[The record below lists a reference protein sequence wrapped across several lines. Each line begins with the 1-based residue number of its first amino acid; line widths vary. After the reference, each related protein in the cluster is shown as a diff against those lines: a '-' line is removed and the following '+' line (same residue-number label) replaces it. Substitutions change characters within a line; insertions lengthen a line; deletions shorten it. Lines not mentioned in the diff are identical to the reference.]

1 MKKTQDYELFG
12 IPMDQEGYAKF
23 AGEKIEIEDNGE
35 VKGHTLKQISF
46 YIGCRDY
53 WEHLPEFTRKC
64 QEIGEEA
71 AKRIR
76 EYYGQRDGRRRYKA
90 MRHDTFTGYLADL
103 KAVRDD
109 LSSTRLELL
118 KKREADEAEYK
129 QKRGDRSLSEYERAQ
144 ALIRWKDREGY
155 YSAQMERL
163 KNQTAERIAAIRDS
177 FEEHVKDFYKP
188 NGYRIDSGTMQ
199 LLNSGIRL
207 SDDELTGLVEAN
219 IHNPTM
225 LRVLADHCEKAGI
238 KNQAVMNYGM
248 FARKSGKEE
257 LKLFDQIANVVQRAT
272 CGSDMDARVYGV
284 ESEKDN
290 FGQILAE
297 GIDSMEGR
305 ALKPAAVEE

>member
-1 MKKTQDYELFG
+1 
-12 IPMDQEGYAKF
+12 
-23 AGEKIEIEDNGE
+23 
-35 VKGHTLKQISF
+35 
-46 YIGCRDY
+46 
-53 WEHLPEFTRKC
+53 
-64 QEIGEEA
+64 
-71 AKRIR
+71 
-76 EYYGQRDGRRRYKA
+76 

-109 LSSTRLELL
+109 LSATRLDLL
-118 KKREADEAEYK
+118 KKREADEAEYR
-129 QKRGDRSLSEYERAQ
+129 QKRGDRNLSEYERAQ

-163 KNQTAERIAAIRDS
+163 RNQTVERIAAIRDS
-177 FEEHVKDFYKP
+177 FEEHVKDFYTP

-199 LLNSGIRL
+199 LLNSGISL
-207 SDDELTGLVEAN
+207 SDDEVTGLVEAN

-238 KNQAVMNYGM
+238 KNKAVMSYGLH
-248 FARKSGKEE
+248 AQESGKEE

-284 ESEKDN
+284 KSEKDN

-297 GIDSMEGR
+297 GIDRMEGR
-305 ALKPAAVEE
+305 ALKPATDEK